1 MAKAV
6 IISAVPLLMVKT
18 ATNPGGAAQGGF

>member
-6 IISAVPLLMVKT
+6 IINAVPPLMVKT
-18 ATNPGGAAQGGF
+18 VTNPGGAAQGGF